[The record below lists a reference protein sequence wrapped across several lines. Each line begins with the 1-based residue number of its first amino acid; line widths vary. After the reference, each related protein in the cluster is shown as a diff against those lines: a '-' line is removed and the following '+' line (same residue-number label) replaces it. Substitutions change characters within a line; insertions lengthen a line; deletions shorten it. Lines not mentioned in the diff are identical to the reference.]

1 MGGEGRGGGRRGGES
16 MLHLFLSIVTY
27 QSIVC
32 LALLFEDILSTHLD
46 FVVADY
52 NKSSLSYG
60 RTELEFQKSFQIVQL
75 YKLVSHV
82 VKFEDKTPIG
92 YMLIALR
99 GFSVLSVVE
108 TCQVKGKLSVWNNLA
123 HHYDVQKP

>member
-1 MGGEGRGGGRRGGES
+1 MGGEGRGGEGGES

-32 LALLFEDILSTHLD
+32 LAVLFEDILSTHLD

-52 NKSSLSYG
+52 NESSLSYG
-60 RTELEFQKSFQIVQL
+60 RTEFEFQKSFQIVQL

-92 YMLIALR
+92 FMLIALR